1 MITVIC
7 GPMFSGKSSMLIN
20 YERRLNIAKKNYV
33 TVNHTFDNRY
43 VKDGI
48 ATHDKVISKGKNHLT
63 CSSTSEIYS
72 KVKLLND
79 IDTIIIDEAQF
90 FNNIAQTVN
99 SLAFEGYNII
109 CAGLNSDYAMNQ
121 FRAMSDLFAIADKII
136 HLQSTCVNCGSDAPF
151 TKRLTKDTDIIVIGE
166 SDVYEPR
173 CRKCMLKD

>member
-20 YERRLNIAKKNYV
+20 YERRLNIAKKNYL

-63 CSSTSEIYS
+63 CSNVSEIYS
-72 KVKLLND
+72 KIKELKD

-90 FNNIAQTVN
+90 FNDISQTVN
-99 SLAFEGYNII
+99 NLAFEGYNII
-109 CAGLNSDYAMNQ
+109 CAGLNSDYAMKP
-121 FRAMSDLFAIADKII
+121 FKAMSDLFAIADKII
-136 HLQSTCVNCGSDAPF
+136 HLQSTCVKCGSEAPF
-151 TKRLTKDTDIIVIGE
+151 TKRLTKDTDVIVIGE